1 MITVL
6 GKKKRG
12 ETSRGQLLARAAGA
26 VGVAIDVGTGDGKFA
41 AAYAEEHP
49 EWLVIGLDPVAEAME
64 ELAGKAQRP
73 RTRQENLL
81 FAVGSVEQMP
91 AELRGV
97 ADRVYVILPWGSLM
111 RGLML
116 ADGDVLRNLAE
127 IGQPGARFEIVLNLR
142 IFDDP
147 VPVDVQDLPEV
158 DVEYVERELS
168 DRYEEAGLLI
178 GDVRRLSASEL
189 RDLPSSW
196 ARRLSHREP
205 PPTIVIEA
213 RRVGG

>member
-1 MITVL
+1 
-6 GKKKRG
+6 
-12 ETSRGQLLARAAGA
+12 
-26 VGVAIDVGTGDGKFA
+26 
-41 AAYAEEHP
+41 
-49 EWLVIGLDPVAEAME
+49 
-64 ELAGKAQRP
+64 
-73 RTRQENLL
+73 QENLL